1 MTGPKTEPGTQPE
14 TQPETEPETQPATEP
29 EIRGRGD
36 SGPGLAE
43 ELRIS
48 IARLSRRLRTLRRQA
63 GGDPRADGPAPL
75 TLTQF
80 AALAAI
86 ERHGSMTPRE
96 LADHEKVQPPSMTRV
111 IAFLEERGLVARSPH
126 PTDGRQ
132 VVLNATEAGA
142 ELLADER
149 RRKEAWLARRLTE
162 LTDEEREILRRA
174 APIID
179 KLSRS

>member
-1 MTGPKTEPGTQPE
+1 MTMPP
-14 TQPETEPETQPATEP
+14 
-29 EIRGRGD
+29 IRGRTA
-36 SGPGLAE
+36 SAPGLAE

-48 IARLSRRLRTLRRQA
+48 IARLSRRLRTLRPSAA
-63 GGDPRADGPAPL
+63 GEASTL
-75 TLTQF
+75 SLTQF

-111 IAFLEERGLVARSPH
+111 IAYLEDRGLVARSPH

-132 VVLNATEAGA
+132 VVLNATDEGA
-142 ELLADER
+142 ALLADER
-149 RRKEAWLARRLTE
+149 RRKEAWLALRLSE

-174 APIID
+174 APVID

>member
-1 MTGPKTEPGTQPE
+1 MTTP
-14 TQPETEPETQPATEP
+14 PAGE
-29 EIRGRGD
+29 RAVAA
-36 SGPGLAE
+36 PGLAE

-48 IARLSRRLRTLRRQA
+48 IARLSRRLRTLRPSA
-63 GGDPRADGPAPL
+63 AEPGVPSPL
-75 TLTQF
+75 SLTQF

-111 IAFLEERGLVARSPH
+111 IAHLEERGLVMRSPH

-132 VVLNATEAGA
+132 VVLSATDGGA
-142 ELLADER
+142 ALLREER
-149 RRKEAWLARRLTE
+149 RRKEAWLSRRLVE
-162 LTDEEREILRRA
+162 LTEDEREILRRA
-174 APIID
+174 APVID

>member
-1 MTGPKTEPGTQPE
+1 MTTPP
-14 TQPETEPETQPATEP
+14 
-29 EIRGRGD
+29 IRGRTA
-36 SGPGLAE
+36 SAPGLAE

-48 IARLSRRLRTLRRQA
+48 IARLSRRLRTLRPSAA
-63 GGDPRADGPAPL
+63 GDAGPSPL
-75 TLTQF
+75 SLTQF

-111 IAFLEERGLVARSPH
+111 IAYLEERGLVARSPH

-132 VVLNATEAGA
+132 VVLNATEEGA
-142 ELLADER
+142 ALLADER
-149 RRKEAWLARRLTE
+149 RRKEAWLAQRLGE
-162 LTDEEREILRRA
+162 LTDDEREILRRA
-174 APIID
+174 APVID

>member
-1 MTGPKTEPGTQPE
+1 MTTPP
-14 TQPETEPETQPATEP
+14 
-29 EIRGRGD
+29 IRGRAA
-36 SGPGLAE
+36 SAPGLAE

-48 IARLSRRLRTLRRQA
+48 IARLSRRLRTLRPSAA
-63 GGDPRADGPAPL
+63 GEGVPSPL
-75 TLTQF
+75 SLTQF

-111 IAFLEERGLVARSPH
+111 IAYLEERGLVARSPH

-132 VVLNATEAGA
+132 VVLNATDEGA
-142 ELLADER
+142 ALLADER
-149 RRKEAWLARRLTE
+149 RRKEAWLAMRLGE
-162 LTDEEREILRRA
+162 LTAEEREILRRA
-174 APIID
+174 APVID

>member
-1 MTGPKTEPGTQPE
+1 MTTPP
-14 TQPETEPETQPATEP
+14 
-29 EIRGRGD
+29 IRGRTA
-36 SGPGLAE
+36 SAPGLAE

-48 IARLSRRLRTLRRQA
+48 IARLSRRLRTLRPSPA
-63 GGDPRADGPAPL
+63 GEGGPSPL
-75 TLTQF
+75 SLTQF

-111 IAFLEERGLVARSPH
+111 IAYLEERGLVARSPH

-132 VVLNATEAGA
+132 VVLNATDEGA
-142 ELLADER
+142 ALLADER
-149 RRKEAWLARRLTE
+149 RRKEAWLAMRLGE
-162 LTDEEREILRRA
+162 LTAEEREILRRA
-174 APIID
+174 APVID

>member
-1 MTGPKTEPGTQPE
+1 MTLPPIPGRT
-14 TQPETEPETQPATEP
+14 A
-29 EIRGRGD
+29 
-36 SGPGLAE
+36 PGLAE

-48 IARLSRRLRTLRRQA
+48 IARLSRRLRTLRPSAA
-63 GGDPRADGPAPL
+63 GEGGPSPL
-75 TLTQF
+75 SLTQF

-111 IAFLEERGLVARSPH
+111 IAHLEERGLVARSPH

-132 VVLNATEAGA
+132 VVLNATEEGA
-142 ELLADER
+142 ALLAAER
-149 RRKEAWLARRLTE
+149 RRKEAWLALRLGE
-162 LTDEEREILRRA
+162 LTDKEREILRRA
-174 APIID
+174 APVID

>member
-1 MTGPKTEPGTQPE
+1 MTLPP
-14 TQPETEPETQPATEP
+14 
-29 EIRGRGD
+29 IRGRTA
-36 SGPGLAE
+36 SAPGLAE

-48 IARLSRRLRTLRRQA
+48 IARLSRRLRTLRPAAA
-63 GGDPRADGPAPL
+63 GGSGPSPL
-75 TLTQF
+75 SLTQF

-111 IAFLEERGLVARSPH
+111 IAHLEERGLVARSPH

-132 VVLNATEAGA
+132 VVLNATDEGA
-142 ELLADER
+142 ALLADER
-149 RRKEAWLARRLTE
+149 RRKEAWLAMRLGE
-162 LTDEEREILRRA
+162 LTDDEREILRRA

-179 KLSRS
+179 RLSRS

>member
-1 MTGPKTEPGTQPE
+1 MTTQP
-14 TQPETEPETQPATEP
+14 T
-29 EIRGRGD
+29 RGRPP
-36 SGPGLAE
+36 SVPGLAE

-48 IARLSRRLRTLRRQA
+48 IARLSRRLRTLRPPVP
-63 GGDPRADGPAPL
+63 GDGDRAPL
-75 TLTQF
+75 SLTQF

-111 IAFLEERGLVARSPH
+111 IAYLEERGLVARRPH

-132 VVLNATEAGA
+132 VVLNATEEGA
-142 ELLADER
+142 ALLADER
-149 RRKEAWLARRLTE
+149 RRKEAWLAMRLSELTE
-162 LTDEEREILRRA
+162 EEREILRQA

>member
-1 MTGPKTEPGTQPE
+1 MTMTTPPTG
-14 TQPETEPETQPATEP
+14 
-29 EIRGRGD
+29 GRTA
-36 SGPGLAE
+36 SPPGLAE

-48 IARLSRRLRTLRRQA
+48 IARLSRRLRHLR
-63 GGDPRADGPAPL
+63 PPAPDGGPNPL
-75 TLTQF
+75 SLTQF

-111 IAFLEERGLVARSPH
+111 IAYLEERGLVVRSPH

-132 VVLNATEAGA
+132 VVLVATDEGSS
-142 ELLADER
+142 LLRAER
-149 RRKEAWLARRLTE
+149 RRKEAWLSTRLGE
-162 LTDEEREILRRA
+162 LTDDEREILRRA

>member
-1 MTGPKTEPGTQPE
+1 MTTPVDPGAAANP
-14 TQPETEPETQPATEP
+14 
-29 EIRGRGD
+29 G
-36 SGPGLAE
+36 GLAE

-48 IARLSRRLRTLRRQA
+48 IARLSRRLRHLRPADTGA
-63 GGDPRADGPAPL
+63 GAPAAL

-111 IAFLEERGLVARSPH
+111 LASLEERGLVARNPH
-126 PTDGRQ
+126 PTDRRQ
-132 VVLNATEAGA
+132 VEMSVTAAGA
-142 ELLADER
+142 ALLRDER
-149 RRKEAWLARRLTE
+149 RRKEAWLSRRLGE
-162 LTDEEREILRRA
+162 LTEDEREVLRRA

-179 KLSRS
+179 RLSRS

>member
-1 MTGPKTEPGTQPE
+1 MTTPP
-14 TQPETEPETQPATEP
+14 
-29 EIRGRGD
+29 IRGRTA
-36 SGPGLAE
+36 SAPGLAE

-48 IARLSRRLRTLRRQA
+48 IARLSRRLRTLRPSAA
-63 GGDPRADGPAPL
+63 GGGGPSPL
-75 TLTQF
+75 SLTQF

-111 IAFLEERGLVARSPH
+111 IAHLEDRGLVARSPH

-132 VVLNATEAGA
+132 VVLNATDEGA
-142 ELLADER
+142 ALLADER
-149 RRKEAWLARRLTE
+149 RRKEAWLARRLGE
-162 LTDEEREILRRA
+162 LTDGEREILRRA

>member
-1 MTGPKTEPGTQPE
+1 MTTPP
-14 TQPETEPETQPATEP
+14 
-29 EIRGRGD
+29 IRGRTA
-36 SGPGLAE
+36 SAPGLAE

-48 IARLSRRLRTLRRQA
+48 IARLSRRLRTLRPSAA
-63 GGDPRADGPAPL
+63 GGGPSPL
-75 TLTQF
+75 SLTQF

-111 IAFLEERGLVARSPH
+111 IAHLEERGLVARSPH

-132 VVLNATEAGA
+132 VVLSATEEGA
-142 ELLADER
+142 ALLADER
-149 RRKEAWLARRLTE
+149 RRKEAWLAKRLGE
-162 LTDEEREILRRA
+162 LTDAEREILRRA